1 MTATAVAD
9 RRSTTPTPPPRRRV
23 ARVGPI
29 TVVLRPR
36 LVVASF
42 VAGVLAVVLL
52 VVGLGVGDFPLG
64 PLDVLRILFGGGT
77 RVENVVVFDVGLP
90 RALLAVLVGAG
101 LGLAG
106 SLTQTVARNPLA
118 TPDILGITAGASAA
132 AVMAIALGSGSG
144 AWLADLGLPVAAL
157 LGGVVGAVLMYALA
171 WRGGIEPFRL
181 VLVGVALTW
190 VFQAVVSFGLTRAQI
205 NDVARAQ
212 RWLVGSVSAATWSSV
227 ITLAAVLAVG
237 VLVVA
242 CIGRG
247 LSLLAL
253 GDDLARGLGVRAGRV
268 GVIALAVAVVVS
280 AVTVAAAG
288 PVAFVALL
296 APQIA
301 LRLGRTP
308 QPPPVLSALLGA
320 VLVSGADLL
329 CRSVLPGGIAVGVV
343 TAAVGGPFLVY
354 LMIAVSRKASR

>member
-1 MTATAVAD
+1 
-9 RRSTTPTPPPRRRV
+9 
-23 ARVGPI
+23 
-29 TVVLRPR
+29 
-36 LVVASF
+36 
-42 VAGVLAVVLL
+42 
-52 VVGLGVGDFPLG
+52 
-64 PLDVLRILFGGGT
+64 
-77 RVENVVVFDVGLP
+77 
-90 RALLAVLVGAG
+90 
-101 LGLAG
+101 
-106 SLTQTVARNPLA
+106 LA

-132 AVMAIALGSGSG
+132 AVTAIALGSGAG
-144 AWLADLGLPVAAL
+144 AWLADIGLPLAAL

-190 VFQAVVSFGLTRAQI
+190 VFQAVVSYGLTRAQI

-227 ITLAAVLAVG
+227 ITLAVVLGLGIV
-237 VLVVA
+237 VVA

-247 LSLLAL
+247 LSMLAL
-253 GDDLARGLGVRAGRV
+253 GDDLSRGLGVRAGRV
-268 GVIALAVAVVVS
+268 GVVALAVAVVVS

-301 LRLGRTP
+301 LRLARTP
-308 QPPPVLSALLGA
+308 QPPPVLSGLLGA

-329 CRSVLPGGIAVGVV
+329 CRSVLPGGLAVGVV

-354 LMIAVSRKASR
+354 LMIAVSRKASA

>member
-1 MTATAVAD
+1 MTATVVTDPVAA
-9 RRSTTPTPPPRRRV
+9 THPVPPRRRV
-23 ARVGPI
+23 LRVGP
-29 TVVLRPR
+29 VALPVRPR
-36 LVVASF
+36 LLVAS
-42 VAGVLAVVLL
+42 GVSLALVLVLL

-106 SLTQTVARNPLA
+106 ALTQTVARNPLA

-132 AVMAIALGSGSG
+132 AVTAIALGSGAG
-144 AWLADLGLPVAAL
+144 AWLADIGIPLAAL

-190 VFQAVVSFGLTRAQI
+190 VFQAVVSYGLTRAQI

-227 ITLAAVLAVG
+227 VTLAVVLALGVVVVVG
-237 VLVVA
+237 
-242 CIGRG
+242 IGRG

-253 GDDLARGLGVRAGRV
+253 GDDLSRGLGVRAGRV
-268 GVIALAVAVVVS
+268 GIVALAVAVVVS

-301 LRLGRTP
+301 LRLARTP
-308 QPPPVLSALLGA
+308 QPPPVLSGLLGA

-329 CRSVLPGGIAVGVV
+329 CRSVLPGGLAVGVV

-354 LMIAVSRKASR
+354 LMIAVSRKASA

>member
-1 MTATAVAD
+1 VTATVVAD
-9 RRSTTPTPPPRRRV
+9 RAIATPPPPRRRRVLRAGPV
-23 ARVGPI
+23 A
-29 TVVLRPR
+29 VVLRPR
-36 LVVASF
+36 LLVAS
-42 VAGVLAVVLL
+42 GVSILAVLTL
-52 VVGLGVGDFPLG
+52 FVVGLGVGDFPLA
-64 PLDVLRILFGGGT
+64 PVDVLRILLGGGA
-77 RVENVVVFDVGLP
+77 RVENVVVFDVGMP

-106 SLTQTVARNPLA
+106 ALTQTVARNPLA

-132 AVMAIALGSGSG
+132 AVTAIALGSGAG
-144 AWLADLGLPVAAL
+144 AWLSDIGLPLAAL
-157 LGGVVGAVLMYALA
+157 LGGTVGAVAMYALA

-181 VLVGVALTW
+181 VLIGVALTW
-190 VFQAVVSFGLTRAQI
+190 VFQAVVSYGLTRAQI

-227 ITLAAVLAVG
+227 ISLAVVLALGVG
-237 VLVVA
+237 VVA

-253 GDDLARGLGVRAGRV
+253 GDDLTRGLGVRAGRV

-301 LRLGRTP
+301 LRLARTP
-308 QPPPVLSALLGA
+308 QPPPVLSGLLGA

-329 CRSVLPGGIAVGVV
+329 CRTVLPGGLAVGVV

-354 LMIAVSRKASR
+354 LMIAVSRRASA